1 KFTELMSFCK
11 RLDNHPLLASNR
23 DFGVSRPLG
32 RLCAHTGATHRTHPD
47 LALKRGQVTHMSVS
61 AFEAL
66 KVLIVEDNQHMRV
79 LLRSLLN
86 SIGIRE
92 IHEAGNG
99 VAALDVLKEMKC
111 DLVLSDLAMKPMD
124 GLEFTREIRLS
135 KRSINPF
142 MPIIMITG
150 HTEKHRVE
158 AARDAGV
165 TEFLAKPITPH
176 SLYSRLAEIV
186 ERPRA
191 FVRCEAY
198 FGPDRRRKA
207 LEHYAGPWRRH
218 DDFQDLAIQ

>member
-1 KFTELMSFCK
+1 MS
-11 RLDNHPLLASNR
+11 
-23 DFGVSRPLG
+23 G
-32 RLCAHTGATHRTHPD
+32 
-47 LALKRGQVTHMSVS
+47 S

-66 KVLIVEDNQHMRV
+66 KVLIVEDNQHMRL
-79 LLRSLLN
+79 LLRTLLN

-92 IHEAGNG
+92 VHEVGNG
-99 VAALDVLKEMKC
+99 RAALETLREKRC

-124 GLEFTREIRLS
+124 GLAFTREVRLS
-135 KRSINPF
+135 DRSVNPF
-142 MPIIMITG
+142 VPIIMITG

-176 SLYSRLAEIV
+176 SLFSRIAEIV

-191 FVRCEAY
+191 FVRCDSY

-207 LEHYAGPWRRH
+207 AENYAGPWRRH
-218 DDFQDLAIQ
+218 DDFQDLQMQ

>member
-1 KFTELMSFCK
+1 M
-11 RLDNHPLLASNR
+11 PL
-23 DFGVSRPLG
+23 
-32 RLCAHTGATHRTHPD
+32 
-47 LALKRGQVTHMSVS
+47 S

-99 VAALDVLKEMKC
+99 VAALDVLKELKC

-191 FVRCEAY
+191 FVRSESY